1 MVQKVRGVVL
11 RKWGMLV
18 LDALKGHLTPDIKAT
33 IAGSSMNTTLEVI
46 LGEYDCTSGGAR
58 CLQQLYSERLLT
70 GPCFDPSWKTQETHC
85 DSSVLVDH
93 NSMAVQLTRSDCERF

>member
-1 MVQKVRGVVL
+1 MVVSEIVQKVKGGFL

-18 LDALKGHLTPDIKAT
+18 LDTFKGHLTPDIKAT
-33 IAGSSMNTTLEVI
+33 VTGNSMNTALEVI

-70 GPCFDPSWKTQETHC
+70 GGH
-85 DSSVLVDH
+85 
-93 NSMAVQLTRSDCERF
+93 ALTPTGILKKPIVTLLC

>member
-1 MVQKVRGVVL
+1 MVQKVRGLFL

-18 LDALKGHLTPDIKAT
+18 LDTFKGHLTPDIKAT
-33 IAGSSMNTTLEVI
+33 ITSNSMNTALGVV

-70 GPCFDPSWKTQETHC
+70 GGHALTPTETLKKPIVTLLC
-85 DSSVLVDH
+85 
-93 NSMAVQLTRSDCERF
+93 